1 MTDVQIIELYWLRDE
16 RAIGASDEYH
26 GAACM
31 ALSQRI
37 LNNREDAEECVNDT
51 WLRSWNAIPPT
62 RPVSLRAFFLK
73 IVRNLSLNCMEKNCA
88 QKRGGDQTAVL
99 LDELK
104 ECVPSGEVVED
115 IVMAR
120 ELSSVISEFLS
131 KQSKQ
136 DAALFLQRYFYLL
149 PLSEAAE
156 KVYLTETV
164 AAMRLSRIRK
174 KLRMYLKEVYDL

>member
-1 MTDVQIIELYWLRDE
+1 
-16 RAIGASDEYH
+16 
-26 GAACM
+26 
-31 ALSQRI
+31 
-37 LNNREDAEECVNDT
+37 
-51 WLRSWNAIPPT
+51 
-62 RPVSLRAFFLK
+62 
-73 IVRNLSLNCMEKNCA
+73 MEKNCA